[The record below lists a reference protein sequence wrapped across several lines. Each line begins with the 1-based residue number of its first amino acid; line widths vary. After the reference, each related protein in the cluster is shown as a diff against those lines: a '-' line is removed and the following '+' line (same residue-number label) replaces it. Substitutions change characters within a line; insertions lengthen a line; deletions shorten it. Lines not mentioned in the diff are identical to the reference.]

1 MKIHC
6 FDDSVFFLN
15 MKDKSYG
22 LIVKPQINKINLSKK
37 LLTIKYYKCNITD
50 VIFNQRRDYMK
61 KIVVLLLMVNLLLL
75 SGCKNSSVETVQK
88 DYSSCFN
95 GINGCAVFYDY
106 DKEKYDVYNEE
117 QCNTRYSPYST
128 FKIVAV
134 LEGLNDGVLIS
145 KNTKMKYNGEKYPFD
160 MWNKDMN
167 LNEAFQTSCVW
178 YFRQVIDNI
187 GQEKLKEA
195 VDELDY
201 GNCDVSKWEG
211 EPINVQQ
218 ELNGFWLGSSLE
230 ITPMEMV
237 NIVANIFQGKTKY
250 KNNEINILKDIMKSD
265 KEGVYG
271 KTGTGKDNT
280 AWYTGFYEIK
290 NKKIYFA
297 IHLDDN
303 TKNGIVGAEAKE
315 LANNIIDRYYRSD
328 M

>member
-1 MKIHC
+1 
-6 FDDSVFFLN
+6 
-15 MKDKSYG
+15 
-22 LIVKPQINKINLSKK
+22 
-37 LLTIKYYKCNITD
+37 
-50 VIFNQRRDYMK
+50 MK

-106 DKEKYDVYNEE
+106 AREKYDVYNEE

-315 LANNIIDRYYRSD
+315 IANNIIDRYYRSD